1 MYLLTN
7 TILQVMRI
15 GEYQYTAF
23 IIANLCKII
32 KVHIIISVLT
42 ETKRIEDYLTMISLW
57 RQTEWMIDWR
67 LYNNLFVKFR
77 KYIHHKADTPNNTR
91 NKNLNHSGF
100 TSQSMMSTYPVDD
113 SRAEVFWFDC
123 IAKDRMR
130 KTILESLHHKVR
142 ASKIHISYPQGA
154 VGHYVPNVKEVPHAS
169 SHHFPN
175 DRLSRQNYKSSS
187 CFQSL
192 LNIIE

>member
-1 MYLLTN
+1 
-7 TILQVMRI
+7 MRI

-32 KVHIIISVLT
+32 KVHVIISVLT

-57 RQTEWMIDWR
+57 RQTEWMINWW

-91 NKNLNHSGF
+91 NKTQPLWLYF
-100 TSQSMMSTYPVDD
+100 PIMMSTYPVDD
-113 SRAEVFWFDC
+113 SRTEVFWFDC

-130 KTILESLHHKVR
+130 KTILESLYNKVR
-142 ASKIHISYPQGA
+142 ASKIHISYPQ
-154 VGHYVPNVKEVPHAS
+154 
-169 SHHFPN
+169 
-175 DRLSRQNYKSSS
+175 RQ
-187 CFQSL
+187 
-192 LNIIE
+192 